1 MDDIIKRKVAAI
13 KYQHGTDAV
22 PKLVAK
28 GQGHIAERIIAL
40 AKENGVP
47 IHEDRNMV
55 EILSTID
62 LYEQIPPKLYRAVA
76 EVLSFIYRIS
86 GKMP

>member
-1 MDDIIKRKVAAI
+1 MDDIINRKVAAI
-13 KYQHGTDAV
+13 KYKHGADSV

-28 GQGHIAERIIAL
+28 GQGHIADRIIAL
-40 AKENGVP
+40 ARENGIP

-76 EVLSFIYRIS
+76 EVLTFIYRMT
-86 GKMP
+86 GKI